1 MSLFVPDVTDIS
13 LRLDACILSCTSHS
27 SSNLANA
34 MEKVK
39 PLKRL
44 IIVERDAV
52 SQVRIPSILGNGDT
66 SHPRLEFLLVMTC
79 PCVHIVLNHGWCGKG
94 KASRMGTQPE

>member
-44 IIVERDAV
+44 IIVEQDAV
-52 SQVRIPSILGNGDT
+52 SHVRIPSILGNGDT
-66 SHPRLEFLLVMTC
+66 SHPRLEFLLVIDLPMRAC
-79 PCVHIVLNHGWCGKG
+79 H
-94 KASRMGTQPE
+94 PESWLVRESIEDRDAAG